1 MQITKFFG
9 KTSTIIGLLLVTGTA
24 VYAGS
29 TPFESSFSPIV
40 CGDGWVGCLLQGRDM
55 QIDSVQDPSGVFHP
69 ADARVSFLDL
79 NPLPNYSP
87 FTSIENYPAPA
98 PVVQR
103 EPAQEVEEVEEVVEQ
118 RVATT
123 PKVPKTT
130 SSETEVKRP
139 LVDPMAGMNT
149 QPVEPKIEKK
159 IEPVVIPEPEVIKEP
174 VRPPPEPDAIKIDDK
189 DCSDLVAMEGFAM
202 IGGLSSEQ
210 KSCLDGKIN
219 GQASLTEKR
228 NMSLLLINNA
238 EYAKQMDEWD
248 RLVGRHLSKI
258 DQSDPNLCLKY
269 AYRMSKQGAGKASQ
283 VIKWAETALENKH
296 QWKGEEH
303 KKNVYALYS
312 MRAKAANA
320 LWTKAEQDLIA
331 SRSPENQATADKY
344 RGQTKNFAREWL
356 DYAKSSGQNIKDPKA
371 LCVSATQ
378 GDVAFCE

>member
-1 MQITKFFG
+1 MQIKQFFG
-9 KTSTIIGLLLVTGTA
+9 KTSAIISLLLVTGTA

-29 TPFESSFSPIV
+29 TSFESSFSPIV
-40 CGDGWVGCLLQGRDM
+40 CGDGWVGCLFQRDAL
-55 QIDSVQDPSGVFHP
+55 QIDSVKDSSGVFHP

-79 NPLPNYSP
+79 KPLPNYSP
-87 FTSIENYPAPA
+87 FTSIENYPAPT
-98 PVVQR
+98 PVVQE
-103 EPAQEVEEVEEVVEQ
+103 EPVQEVAEVVE
-118 RVATT
+118 
-123 PKVPKTT
+123 PKP
-130 SSETEVKRP
+130 ETIVKVQKSQPSIEPAVKRP
-139 LVDPMAGMNT
+139 LIDPMAGMNT
-149 QPVEPKIEKK
+149 QQVEPKIEKK
-159 IEPVVIPEPEVIKEP
+159 VEPEVVPEPVVVKEP
-174 VRPPPEPDAIKIDDK
+174 TPPPPEPDAIKIDDK

-238 EYAKQMDEWD
+238 EYAKKMDDWD
-248 RLVGRHLSKI
+248 RLVSRHLSKI

-356 DYAKSSGQNIKDPKA
+356 DYAKSSGQNVKDPKA